1 MIGILYILYGIY
13 GYDYTEVK
21 FNSNEK
27 NKNSTLFKIVG
38 VSTIVLL
45 LGVLIVTVTV
55 SAVQA
60 QNATHSKI

>member
-1 MIGILYILYGIY
+1 M
-13 GYDYTEVK
+13 K